1 MTLSIPQSLLP
12 GLLAASF
19 GLSLASAVQ
28 AAAFQQS
35 ASLQGVTFQVK
46 ATGEGSLQQLVVK
59 ASENGKSLPVVKAK
73 TDGRVTGMEVED
85 LNSDGKPE
93 LLVYATSAGSGSYGS
108 VKAWTVSKGH
118 TLLPINMPELTGK
131 WAKGYMGHDSFAV
144 VETSLM
150 RKFPIY
156 RPGDSNAKPTGG
168 IRTITYKLV
177 PGEASWQFKPVASNT
192 YPDAR

>member
-1 MTLSIPQSLLP
+1 MTRSSRQSLLP
-12 GLLAASF
+12 RLLAASI
-19 GLSLASAVQ
+19 GLSLVSAVQ
-28 AAAFQQS
+28 AAPFQQS

-59 ASENGKSLPVVKAK
+59 ASENGKSLPTVKTE
-73 TDGRVTGMEVED
+73 TDGRVTGIEVED

-131 WAKGYMGHDSFAV
+131 WAKGYMGHDSFVV

-150 RKFPIY
+150 RKFPVY

-168 IRTITYKLV
+168 IRTITYKLA
-177 PGEASWQFKPVASNT
+177 PGEASWQFKPVSSDS
-192 YPDAR
+192 Y

>member
-1 MTLSIPQSLLP
+1 MHPMTLSSRQSMLH
-12 GLLAASF
+12 GMLAASI

-28 AAAFQQS
+28 AAPFQQS

-59 ASENGKSLPVVKAK
+59 ASKNGKTFPPVKTE

-108 VKAWTVSKGH
+108 VKAWTVSKVH

-131 WAKGYMGHDSFAV
+131 WSKGYMGHDSFAV

-150 RKFPIY
+150 RKFPVY
-156 RPGDSNAKPTGG
+156 RPGDSNSKPTGG

-177 PGEASWQFKPVASNT
+177 PGEASWQFKPVSSNS
-192 YPDAR
+192 Y

>member
-1 MTLSIPQSLLP
+1 MTLSPHPSMLSGVLAVSL
-12 GLLAASF
+12 GL
-19 GLSLASAVQ
+19 GLTSTVQ
-28 AAAFQQS
+28 AAPFQQR
-35 ASLQGVTFQVK
+35 ATLQGVTFQVK

-59 ASENGKSLPVVKAK
+59 ASENGKPLPVVKTE

-108 VKAWTVSKGH
+108 VKAWSVSKGH
-118 TLLPINMPELTGK
+118 TLLPINMPELSGT

-150 RKFPIY
+150 RKFPVY

-177 PGEASWQFKPVASNT
+177 PGEASWQFKPVSSNN
-192 YPDAR
+192 YPDM

>member
-1 MTLSIPQSLLP
+1 MILSTRQSMLP
-12 GLLAASF
+12 GLLAASV
-19 GLSLASAVQ
+19 GLGLTSAVQ
-28 AAAFQQS
+28 AAPFQQS

-59 ASENGKSLPVVKAK
+59 ASENGKPLPVVKTE

-93 LLVYATSAGSGSYGS
+93 LLVYATSAGSGSYCS

-177 PGEASWQFKPVASNT
+177 PGEASWQFKPVSSNN
-192 YPDAR
+192 YPDM